1 MTFGQYVNLD
11 FDQIKTSIRD
21 YLRAN
26 SNFTDYDFEGSN
38 LSVIIDA
45 LAYNTYIT
53 AYNTNMAVNESFLD
67 SATLRE
73 NVVSLARNIG
83 YVPRSTRSARAKIS
97 FSVTGLTG
105 KVTLKL
111 KSGIICNGIAA
122 NTTYVFSLPEDITVN
137 VVDGVAK
144 FNEIE
149 IYEGSFITQNFTV
162 NTAQYNQRYI
172 LQNSF
177 IDTSTLRVKVKPTQ
191 NSSTSVTYK
200 QLDNV
205 IGITST
211 SSSYLLQEI
220 EDEKYEILFGDGV
233 IGKKLSNNNYI
244 TVTYIIT
251 SGKEGNGAA
260 EFSFV
265 GNIVDQDNAAIDPD
279 KISLV
284 STDESSRDGDT
295 IESISSIK
303 YYAPRIYS
311 SQYRAVTASD
321 YESVLAY
328 IYPNIESVTAYG
340 GEELVPPRFGKVFI
354 SAKPRNGD
362 FLSDNTKRELI
373 QKLKS
378 YAVAGIVPEF
388 IDLKYLYVELKSF
401 VYYNTNF
408 SDDPN
413 NLKSLI
419 SDALTQYSRSIDVN
433 KFGGR
438 FKYSRT
444 QTLIDGV
451 DSSITSNI
459 TRVVMRRN
467 LNAEIGKFAQ
477 YELCFGN
484 KFHTA
489 ESSYN
494 ITSTG
499 FRINGVPDVV
509 YMSDEVIDKN
519 QGRIFFFTYT
529 EGGVPSVIKKNAGVV
544 KYDIGEILIDT
555 VNILF
560 TSISNNVIEV
570 QAVPHSNDVVGLRD
584 LYVRLDMT
592 NTSLSMVQDIISSGE
607 NTSGSRFTRESS
619 YNVPTYTRTSLSPV
633 TTSALTTTTA
643 TSNIAVSNVTTSTS
657 ATSSSFT
664 GSSTTSGSTTS
675 SSSSSGSSSSGS
687 SSGGSSSSYY

>member
-1 MTFGQYVNLD
+1 MAFGQYVNLD
-11 FDQIKTSIRD
+11 FDQIKTSLRD

-38 LSVIIDA
+38 LSIILDA

-53 AYNTNMAVNESFLD
+53 AYNTNMAANESFLD

-83 YVPRSTRSARAKIS
+83 YVPRSRRSARAKIS
-97 FSVTGLTG
+97 FIVTDLTET
-105 KVTLKL
+105 VTLTL
-111 KSGIICNGIAA
+111 KAGLVCNGVAA
-122 NTTYVFSLPEDITVN
+122 NTSFIFSLPEDITVN
-137 VVDGVAK
+137 VVDGVAR
-144 FNEIE
+144 FNDIE
-149 IYEGSFITQNFTV
+149 IYEGLFISQTFTV
-162 NTAQYNQRYI
+162 NTAQYNQRY
-172 LQNSF
+172 LLPNSF
-177 IDTSTLRVKVKPTQ
+177 IDTSTLRVKVKTNE

-200 QLDNV
+200 QLDNI

-211 SSSYLLQEI
+211 SPTYLLQEI
-220 EDEKYEILFGDGV
+220 EDERYEILFGDGV
-233 IGKKLSNNNYI
+233 IGNKLANENYI
-244 TVTYIIT
+244 TVSYITT

-260 EFSFV
+260 EFSFI
-265 GNIVDQDNAAIDPD
+265 GNLVNQDGGTIDAD
-279 KISLV
+279 NISLV
-284 STDESSRDGDT
+284 TTTQTARDGDD

-321 YESVLAY
+321 YEAVLAY
-328 IYPNIESVTAYG
+328 IYPNIESVSAYG
-340 GEELVPPRFGKVFI
+340 GEELTPPRYGKVFI

-373 QKLKS
+373 QKLRS

-388 IDLKYLYVELKSF
+388 VDLKYLYVELQSF

-413 NLKSLI
+413 NLKTIVTS
-419 SDALTQYSRSIDVN
+419 ALTQYSRSIDVN

-438 FKYSRT
+438 FKYSKS

-451 DSSITSNI
+451 DAAVTSNI

-467 LNAEIGKFAQ
+467 LNAEIGQFAQ

-484 KFHTA
+484 RFHVA
-489 ESSYN
+489 ESRYN

-499 FRINGVPDVV
+499 FKIDGITDTV
-509 YMSDEVIDKN
+509 YMADEVIDKN
-519 QGRIFFFTYT
+519 NGRIFFFTYT
-529 EGGVPSVIKKNAGVV
+529 EGGMPNIIKKNAGTV

-555 VNILF
+555 VNILS
-560 TSISNNVIEV
+560 TTI
-570 QAVPHSNDVVGLRD
+570 SNDVVEVQAIPNSNDVIGLRD

-592 NTSLSMVQDIISSGE
+592 NTTVTMIQDIISSGE

-619 YNVPTYTRTSLSPV
+619 YNVPTYVRNSKSTVTS
-633 TTSALTTTTA
+633 TALTTVASSA
-643 TSNIAVSNVTTSTS
+643 TSNTAVTNTTSS
-657 ATSSSFT
+657 YSS
-664 GSSTTSGSTTS
+664 GSSTS
-675 SSSSSGSSSSGS
+675 SSSSS
-687 SSGGSSSSYY
+687 SYY